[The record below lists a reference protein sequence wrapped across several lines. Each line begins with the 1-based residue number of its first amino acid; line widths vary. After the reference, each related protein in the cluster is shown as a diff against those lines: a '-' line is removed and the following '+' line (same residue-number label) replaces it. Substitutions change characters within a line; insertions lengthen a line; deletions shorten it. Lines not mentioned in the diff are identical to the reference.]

1 MGGDAED
8 ALDGG
13 GVADADLDVALAAK
27 AGGGVE
33 ALAFH
38 EDAADGV
45 EGGFTAEFPTGMEEV
60 DDSAV
65 QLAVEIIFAAAVFGQ
80 GRT

>member
-1 MGGDAED
+1 MMGGDAED

-13 GVADADLDVALAAK
+13 WVADADLDVALAAK

-45 EGGFTAEFPTGMEEV
+45 EGCFTAGGAHKVEKV

-65 QLAVEIIFAAAVFGQ
+65 QFAMKIVLPT
-80 GRT
+80 RV